1 MIIKAKDIPAAPVFI
16 RTQHNYDHNA
26 ASNESG
32 LACQEPTRAQQHHK
46 EECDINVI
54 VKRFGITGKMP
65 INQSEARYGDFTDAE
80 DYHTAL
86 NKIIAAEDD
95 FMALPADI
103 RTQFDNNPA
112 NLIGFLNNPQNKTE
126 AEKLGLIKP
135 TSSYSEPV
143 NTQETVTDTP

>member
-1 MIIKAKDIPAAPVFI
+1 MKTTVKSVFL
-16 RTQHNYDHNA
+16 RTAYNYDTNA

-46 EECDINVI
+46 DECDINVI

-65 INQSEARYGDFTDAE
+65 INQSEARYGDFTDAD

-103 RTQFDNNPA
+103 RASFDNNPA
-112 NLIGFLNNPQNKTE
+112 DLIQFLNNPANKTE
-126 AEKLGLIKP
+126 AEKLGLLKP
-135 TSSYSEPV
+135 TSSNSEPV
-143 NTQETVTDTP
+143 APSTSVTETP

>member
-1 MIIKAKDIPAAPVFI
+1 MKTTTKDIPAAPVFI

-65 INQSEARYGDFTDAE
+65 INQSEARYGDFTNAD

-112 NLIGFLNNPQNKTE
+112 NLIGFLNNPSNRTE
-126 AEKLGLIKP
+126 AEKLGLLNP
-135 TSSYSEPV
+135 TSSNTELSK
-143 NTQETVTDTP
+143 TQENVTDTP

>member
-1 MIIKAKDIPAAPVFI
+1 MITKKSVFL
-16 RTQHNYDHNA
+16 RTAYNYDHNA

-46 EECDINVI
+46 DECDINVI

-65 INQSEARYGDFTDAE
+65 VNQSEARYGDFTAAE

-86 NKIIAAEDD
+86 NRIIEAEDD
-95 FMALPADI
+95 FMALPAEI

-112 NLIGFLNNPQNKTE
+112 NLIGFLNDPANKSE
-126 AEKLGLIKP
+126 AEKLGLINT

>member
-1 MIIKAKDIPAAPVFI
+1 MITKKSVFL
-16 RTQHNYDHNA
+16 RTAHNYDHNA

-46 EECDINVI
+46 DECDINVI

-65 INQSEARYGDFTDAE
+65 INQSEARYGDFTAAE

-86 NKIIAAEDD
+86 NRIIEAEDD
-95 FMALPADI
+95 FMALPAEI

-112 NLIGFLNNPQNKTE
+112 NLIGFLNNPANKSE
-126 AEKLGLIKP
+126 AEKLGLINP

-143 NTQETVTDTP
+143 NTQENVTDTP

>member
-1 MIIKAKDIPAAPVFI
+1 MKSTTKDIPAAPVFI

-32 LACQEPTRAQQHHK
+32 LSCQEPTRAQQHHK

-65 INQSEARYGDFTDAE
+65 INQSEARYGDFTAAE

-86 NKIIAAEDD
+86 NRIIEAEDD
-95 FMALPADI
+95 FMALPAEI
-103 RTQFDNNPA
+103 RSQFDNNPA
-112 NLIGFLNNPQNKTE
+112 NLIGFLNDPSNKSA
-126 AEKLGLIKP
+126 AEKLGLINP
-135 TSSYSEPV
+135 TSSYPEPV
-143 NTQETVTDTP
+143 DTPTSVTETP

>member
-1 MIIKAKDIPAAPVFI
+1 MSKISKDLPAAPIFL

-46 EECDINVI
+46 DECDINVI

-65 INQSEARYGDFTDAE
+65 VNQSEARYGDFTSAD
-80 DYHTAL
+80 DYHTSL

-112 NLIGFLNNPQNKTE
+112 DLIQFLNNPANKTE
-126 AEKLGLIKP
+126 AISLGLLNP
-135 TSSYSEPV
+135 TSSSSEPQI
-143 NTQETVTDTP
+143 TQENVTDTP

>member
-1 MIIKAKDIPAAPVFI
+1 
-16 RTQHNYDHNA
+16 
-26 ASNESG
+26 
-32 LACQEPTRAQQHHK
+32 
-46 EECDINVI
+46 
-54 VKRFGITGKMP
+54 MP
-65 INQSEARYGDFTDAE
+65 INQSEARYGDFTDAD

-95 FMALPADI
+95 FMALPAEI

-112 NLIGFLNNPQNKTE
+112 NLIGFLNDPSNKAE
-126 AEKLGLIKP
+126 AEKLGLVNP